1 MHYWEISMI
10 CLRPGNLGKD
20 LRATIKKKRLC
31 RKKMCLLISLSENF
45 IILHLNSFK
54 NNLEKPETACM

>member
-1 MHYWEISMI
+1 MI

-54 NNLEKPETACM
+54 NNLEKPKTACM